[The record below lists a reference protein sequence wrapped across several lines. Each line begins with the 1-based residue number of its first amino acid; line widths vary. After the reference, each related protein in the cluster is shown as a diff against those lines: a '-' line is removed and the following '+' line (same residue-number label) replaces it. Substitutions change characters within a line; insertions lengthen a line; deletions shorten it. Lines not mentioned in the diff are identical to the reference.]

1 MINRLLTG
9 LGSDHA
15 IKGTLNGMTP
25 QASTPSVRFRGRS
38 LMALVLRP
46 EPPIDDWLSGLDDL
60 LGRSPGYFT
69 SRPVVADVSAFRDGG
84 DQIVGLMD
92 KLQGRNIRVMAIE
105 GADPS
110 ALGADV
116 ARLPP
121 VVTDG
126 RPASAPA
133 MQDAVADAAA
143 LAAALAAQ
151 PARSVPSLMIERP
164 VRSGQS
170 ISFAEGDVT
179 VLGSVASG
187 AEVMAGGSIHIYG
200 TLRGRAMAGF
210 AHKDGRIFCSKLHAE
225 LLSIDGVYK
234 TADEMDAKLRGRA
247 IQAWT
252 RDDTLVIAG
261 LE

>member
-1 MINRLLTG
+1 
-9 LGSDHA
+9 
-15 IKGTLNGMTP
+15 MTDSATP
-25 QASTPSVRFRGRS
+25 STPVRFRGRS

-46 EPPIDDWLSGLDDL
+46 EPPIDDWLIGLDDL

-69 SRPVVADVSAFRDGG
+69 SRPVVADLSAMPGEG
-84 DQIVGLMD
+84 DQLLHLMD

-105 GADPS
+105 GADPTV
-110 ALGADV
+110 LGVDV

-133 MQDAVADAAA
+133 LPPGGEPLPGASPDAAA

-151 PARSVPSLMIERP
+151 PPRSVPSLIVDKP

-170 ISFAEGDVT
+170 ITFAEGDVT
-179 VLGSVASG
+179 ILGSVASG

-225 LLSIDGVYK
+225 LLAIDGIYK

-252 RDDTLVIAG
+252 SGDTLVIAG
-261 LE
+261 LD

>member
-1 MINRLLTG
+1 
-9 LGSDHA
+9 
-15 IKGTLNGMTP
+15 MTDLATSIP
-25 QASTPSVRFRGRS
+25 VRFRGRS

-46 EPPIDDWLSGLDDL
+46 EPPIDAWLVGLDDL

-69 SRPVVADVSAFRDGG
+69 SRPVVADLSAMSGESGQF
-84 DQIVGLMD
+84 IGLMD

-105 GADPS
+105 GADPL
-110 ALGADV
+110 ALGQDAGK
-116 ARLPP
+116 LPP

-133 MQDAVADAAA
+133 VPDAMAPDAPAADAGA
-143 LAAALAAQ
+143 LAAAAAIVQ
-151 PARSVPSLMIERP
+151 PARSIPSLIIEKP

-170 ISFAEGDVT
+170 VTFAEGDVT
-179 VLGSVASG
+179 ILGSVASG

-225 LLSIDGVYK
+225 LLSIDGIYK

-252 RDDTLVIAG
+252 DGDTLVIAG
-261 LE
+261 LG

>member
-1 MINRLLTG
+1 M
-9 LGSDHA
+9 SA
-15 IKGTLNGMTP
+15 EASP
-25 QASTPSVRFRGRS
+25 STPVRFRGRS

-46 EPPIDDWLSGLDDL
+46 EPPIDAWLVGLDDL

-69 SRPVVADVSAFRDGG
+69 SRPVVADLSAMAGESEQVIR
-84 DQIVGLMD
+84 LMD

-110 ALGADV
+110 TLGDDATK
-116 ARLPP
+116 LPP
-121 VVTDG
+121 VVEGG

-133 MQDAVADAAA
+133 LPDPVQPDAAA

-151 PARSVPSLMIERP
+151 PARSVPSLIIEKP

-170 ISFAEGDVT
+170 ITFADGDVT
-179 VLGSVASG
+179 ILGSVASG

-225 LLSIDGVYK
+225 LLAIDGIYK
-234 TADEMDAKLRGRA
+234 TADEMDAKLRGKA

-252 RDDTLVIAG
+252 SGDTLVIAG
-261 LE
+261 LD

>member
-1 MINRLLTG
+1 
-9 LGSDHA
+9 
-15 IKGTLNGMTP
+15 MT
-25 QASTPSVRFRGRS
+25 ASATPTTPVRFRGRS

-46 EPPIDDWLSGLDDL
+46 EPPIDDWLMGLDDL

-69 SRPVVADVSAFRDGG
+69 SRPVVADLSAMPGES
-84 DQIVGLMD
+84 DQLLHVID

-105 GADPS
+105 GADPTI
-110 ALGADV
+110 LGADV

-133 MQDAVADAAA
+133 LPAADTAQPAPDAAA

-151 PARSVPSLMIERP
+151 PVRSVPSLIIDKP

-170 ISFAEGDVT
+170 ITFAEGDVT
-179 VLGSVASG
+179 ILGSVASG

-210 AHKDGRIFCSKLHAE
+210 AHKDGRIFCSKLMAE
-225 LLSIDGVYK
+225 LLSIDGIYK

-252 RDDTLVIAG
+252 NGDTLVIAG
-261 LE
+261 LD

>member
-1 MINRLLTG
+1 MT
-9 LGSDHA
+9 A
-15 IKGTLNGMTP
+15 QATLSP
-25 QASTPSVRFRGRS
+25 PVRFRGRS

-46 EPPIDDWLSGLDDL
+46 EPPIDDWLVGLDDL

-69 SRPVVADVSAFRDGG
+69 SRPVVADLSAMAGES
-84 DQIVGLMD
+84 DQLLHLMD

-105 GADPS
+105 GADPT

-126 RPASAPA
+126 RPASAPPLPGTA
-133 MQDAVADAAA
+133 EEAQSPAADAAA
-143 LAAALAAQ
+143 LAAAIAAQ
-151 PARSVPSLMIERP
+151 PLRSVPSLIVEKP

-170 ISFAEGDVT
+170 VTFADGDVT
-179 VLGSVASG
+179 ILGSVASG

-210 AHKDGRIFCSKLHAE
+210 AHKGGRIFCSKLNAE
-225 LLSIDGVYK
+225 LLSIDGIYK

-252 RDDTLVIAG
+252 DGDRLVIAG
-261 LE
+261 LD

>member
-1 MINRLLTG
+1 M
-9 LGSDHA
+9 
-15 IKGTLNGMTP
+15 GTLNGMTP
-25 QASTPSVRFRGRS
+25 QATTTSSVRFRGRS

-46 EPPIDDWLSGLDDL
+46 EPPIEDWLTGLDDL
-60 LGRSPGYFT
+60 LDRSPGYFT
-69 SRPVVADVSAFRDGG
+69 SRPVVADLSALAGGG
-84 DQIVGLMD
+84 DQLIGLMD

-110 ALGADV
+110 ALGVDV
-116 ARLPP
+116 SRLPP

-133 MQDAVADAAA
+133 VPDVVADAAA
-143 LAAALAAQ
+143 LTAAIAAQ
-151 PARSVPSLMIERP
+151 PARGVPSLMIDKP

-170 ISFAEGDVT
+170 ITFAEGDVT
-179 VLGSVASG
+179 ILGSVASG

-225 LLSIDGVYK
+225 LLSIDGIYK
-234 TADEMDAKLRGRA
+234 SADEMDAKLRGRA

-252 RDDTLVIAG
+252 RGDTLVIAG
-261 LE
+261 LD

>member
-1 MINRLLTG
+1 
-9 LGSDHA
+9 
-15 IKGTLNGMTP
+15 MT
-25 QASTPSVRFRGRS
+25 ALATSTPVRFRGRS

-46 EPPIDDWLSGLDDL
+46 EPPIDDWLLGLDDL

-69 SRPVVADVSAFRDGG
+69 SRPVVADLSAMPGES
-84 DQIVGLMD
+84 DQVLRLMD

-105 GADPS
+105 GTDAS

-126 RPASAPA
+126 RPASAPVLPDPA
-133 MQDAVADAAA
+133 PDAAA

-151 PARSVPSLMIERP
+151 PVKSVLSLMVDKP

-170 ISFAEGDVT
+170 ITFAEGDVT
-179 VLGSVASG
+179 ILGSVASG

-225 LLSIDGVYK
+225 LLAIDGVYK
-234 TADEMDAKLRGRA
+234 TADEMDASLRGKA

-252 RDDTLVIAG
+252 EGDTLVIAG
-261 LE
+261 LD

>member
-1 MINRLLTG
+1 
-9 LGSDHA
+9 
-15 IKGTLNGMTP
+15 MTDSATP
-25 QASTPSVRFRGRS
+25 STPVRFRGRS

-46 EPPIDDWLSGLDDL
+46 EPPIDDWLMGLDDL

-69 SRPVVADVSAFRDGG
+69 SRPVVADLSAMPGES
-84 DQIVGLMD
+84 DQLLHLMD

-105 GADPS
+105 GADPTV
-110 ALGADV
+110 LGADV

-133 MQDAVADAAA
+133 LPATEAAPATPDPAA

-151 PARSVPSLMIERP
+151 PPRSVPSLLIDKP

-170 ISFAEGDVT
+170 VTFAEGDVT
-179 VLGSVASG
+179 ILGSVASG

-225 LLSIDGVYK
+225 LLAIDGIYK

-252 RDDTLVIAG
+252 SGDTLVIAG
-261 LE
+261 LD

>member
-1 MINRLLTG
+1 MT
-9 LGSDHA
+9 A
-15 IKGTLNGMTP
+15 QATL
-25 QASTPSVRFRGRS
+25 STPVRFRGRS

-46 EPPIDDWLSGLDDL
+46 EPPIDDWLMGLDDL

-69 SRPVVADVSAFRDGG
+69 SRPVVADLSAMAGES
-84 DQIVGLMD
+84 DQLLHLMD

-105 GADPS
+105 GADPT

-133 MQDAVADAAA
+133 LPGAEGAQIPAVDAAA
-143 LAAALAAQ
+143 LAAAIAAQ
-151 PARSVPSLMIERP
+151 PSRSVPSLIVEKP

-170 ISFAEGDVT
+170 VTFADGDVT
-179 VLGSVASG
+179 ILGSVASG

-225 LLSIDGVYK
+225 LLSIDGIYK

-252 RDDTLVIAG
+252 DGDRLVIAG
-261 LE
+261 LD

>member
-1 MINRLLTG
+1 
-9 LGSDHA
+9 
-15 IKGTLNGMTP
+15 MTASATP
-25 QASTPSVRFRGRS
+25 STPVRFRGRS

-46 EPPIDDWLSGLDDL
+46 EPPIDDWLMGLDDL

-69 SRPVVADVSAFRDGG
+69 SRPVVADLSAMPGES
-84 DQIVGLMD
+84 DQLLHLMD

-105 GADPS
+105 GADPMI
-110 ALGADV
+110 LGADV

-133 MQDAVADAAA
+133 LPAAEAVPHPAPDAAT
-143 LAAALAAQ
+143 LAAAIAAQ
-151 PARSVPSLMIERP
+151 PVKSVPSLIIDKP

-170 ISFAEGDVT
+170 ITFAEGDVT
-179 VLGSVASG
+179 ILGSVASG

-210 AHKDGRIFCSKLHAE
+210 AHKDGRIFCSKLHGGAPGDRRH
-225 LLSIDGVYK
+225 LQDGGRDGRE
-234 TADEMDAKLRGRA
+234 ASRPGHPGLDQRRHARHRGP
-247 IQAWT
+247 
-252 RDDTLVIAG
+252 
-261 LE
+261 

>member
-1 MINRLLTG
+1 MPGESDQLL
-9 LGSDHA
+9 
-15 IKGTLNGMTP
+15 
-25 QASTPSVRFRGRS
+25 R
-38 LMALVLRP
+38 
-46 EPPIDDWLSGLDDL
+46 
-60 LGRSPGYFT
+60 
-69 SRPVVADVSAFRDGG
+69 
-84 DQIVGLMD
+84 LMD

-105 GADPS
+105 GADPTV
-110 ALGADV
+110 LGVDV

-133 MQDAVADAAA
+133 LPSGGDPAPAADPAA

-151 PARSVPSLMIERP
+151 PLRSVPSLLVDKP

-170 ISFAEGDVT
+170 ITFAEGDVT
-179 VLGSVASG
+179 ILGSVASG

-225 LLSIDGVYK
+225 LLAIDGIYK

-252 RDDTLVIAG
+252 SGDTLVIAG
-261 LE
+261 LD

>member
-1 MINRLLTG
+1 M
-9 LGSDHA
+9 SA
-15 IKGTLNGMTP
+15 EASP
-25 QASTPSVRFRGRS
+25 STPVRFRGRS

-46 EPPIDDWLSGLDDL
+46 EPPIDAWLLGLDDL

-69 SRPVVADVSAFRDGG
+69 SRPVVADLSAMAGES
-84 DQIVGLMD
+84 DQLIRLMD

-105 GADPS
+105 GADPER
-110 ALGADV
+110 LGAD
-116 ARLPP
+116 AIRLPP
-121 VVTDG
+121 MVEGG

-133 MQDAVADAAA
+133 IPDPAQPDAAA
-143 LAAALAAQ
+143 LSAALAAQ
-151 PARSVPSLMIERP
+151 PSRSVPSLMIDKP

-170 ISFAEGDVT
+170 ITFAEGDVT
-179 VLGSVASG
+179 ILGSVASG

-225 LLSIDGVYK
+225 LLAIDGIYK
-234 TADEMDAKLRGRA
+234 TADEMDAALRGKA

-252 RDDTLVIAG
+252 SGDTLVIAG
-261 LE
+261 LD

>member
-1 MINRLLTG
+1 M
-9 LGSDHA
+9 SA
-15 IKGTLNGMTP
+15 EASP
-25 QASTPSVRFRGRS
+25 STPVRFRGRS

-46 EPPIDDWLSGLDDL
+46 EPPIDAWLLGLDDL

-69 SRPVVADVSAFRDGG
+69 SRPVVADLSAMAGES
-84 DQIVGLMD
+84 DQLIRLMD

-105 GADPS
+105 GADPER
-110 ALGADV
+110 LGAD
-116 ARLPP
+116 AIRLPP
-121 VVTDG
+121 MVEGG

-133 MQDAVADAAA
+133 IPDP
-143 LAAALAAQ
+143 AQ
-151 PARSVPSLMIERP
+151 PSRSVPSLMIDKP

-170 ISFAEGDVT
+170 ITFAEGDVT
-179 VLGSVASG
+179 ILGSVASG

-225 LLSIDGVYK
+225 LLAIDGVYK
-234 TADEMDAKLRGRA
+234 TADEMDAALRGKA

-252 RDDTLVIAG
+252 SGDTLVIAG
-261 LE
+261 LD

>member
-1 MINRLLTG
+1 
-9 LGSDHA
+9 
-15 IKGTLNGMTP
+15 MTASATP
-25 QASTPSVRFRGRS
+25 STPVRFRGRS

-46 EPPIDDWLSGLDDL
+46 EPPIDDWL

-69 SRPVVADVSAFRDGG
+69 SRPVVADLSAMPGESEQVLR
-84 DQIVGLMD
+84 LMD
-92 KLQGRNIRVMAIE
+92 KLRGRNIRVMAIE
-105 GADPS
+105 GADPTV
-110 ALGADV
+110 LGVDV

-133 MQDAVADAAA
+133 MPDLAPDAAT

-151 PARSVPSLMIERP
+151 PARSVPSLMIDKP

-170 ISFAEGDVT
+170 ITFAEGDVT
-179 VLGSVASG
+179 ILGSVASG

-210 AHKDGRIFCSKLHAE
+210 AHKDGRIFCSKLNAE
-225 LLSIDGVYK
+225 LLSIDGIYK
-234 TADEMDAKLRGRA
+234 TADEMDGKLRGKA

-252 RDDTLVIAG
+252 DGDTLVIAG
-261 LE
+261 LD